1 MADYDPSHS
10 GHAPEETG
18 PADSPAPLWETTVES
33 VESRFG
39 DGLGSAPA
47 IADGAL
53 YAATGG
59 GDVLAMDATTGEV
72 AWQIGTDFYI
82 SSGVAIGDEQL
93 FVGAGDNHVHAFD
106 RETGDRNWEHPF
118 RSSVNSSVIH
128 TDGLVIAYPEYGSL
142 TALEPE
148 LGETVW
154 EYDGGSGY
162 TPSVRDGSV
171 YVPSAVSDCGMWSGC
186 DTTAGIDVLD
196 VETGEQTAF
205 WPVAAETGLTS
216 TPTIDDRNLY
226 VTAEGGA
233 VYAVSLESTEV
244 VWEASMAESVGSVP
258 TVADVLV
265 TSDTDGTVYGFE
277 TDDGAERFSFDA
289 GTAVTGTC
297 VASDTLY
304 VGAERGADGAVYAL
318 DPASGERRWQY
329 DLQSPVTTSPVVVD
343 GAVCVG
349 TDDESLRVL
358 VAESAVDTYETSE
371 NGTASD

>member
-10 GHAPEETG
+10 GHAPEEAG
-18 PADSPAPLWETTVES
+18 PTDSPTPLWETTVES

-39 DGLGSAPA
+39 DGLGSAPT
-47 IADGAL
+47 IADGSL
-53 YAATGG
+53 YAATAG

-72 AWQIGTDFYI
+72 AWQTGTDFYI
-82 SSGVAIGDEQL
+82 SSSVAVGDEQL

-118 RSSVNSSVIH
+118 RYSVNSPVIY
-128 TDGLVIAYPEYGSL
+128 TDGLVIAYPAYGPL
-142 TALEPE
+142 TALDPE
-148 LGETVW
+148 LGEAVW
-154 EYDGGSGY
+154 EYDGGY
-162 TPSVRDGSV
+162 TPSVRDGSI
-171 YVPSAVSDCGMWSGC
+171 YVPSSVSDCGTWSGC

-205 WPVAAETGLTS
+205 WPVAEETGLTS

-244 VWEASMAESVGSVP
+244 VWEASMGGPVGGVP

-304 VGAERGADGAVYAL
+304 VGAERGSDGAVYAL

-343 GAVCVG
+343 GAVCIG

-358 VAESAVDTYETSE
+358 VDESAVDTYETGG